1 MDDRV
6 ASPSSSA
13 RRTLASTTRAR
24 PRGVG
29 RRRHHPRARARGG
42 TDSPIVTRQGDPF
55 VRTHESPRVGGVIAR
70 DARVCVMFDGRGEGF
85 RMDGKRKRGK
95 GEKGKRNRR
104 MDE

>member
-1 MDDRV
+1 MDDGV

-29 RRRHHPRARARGG
+29 RRRHHPRARGGG

-70 DARVCVMFDGRGEGF
+70 DARCVMFDGRVEGF
-85 RMDGKRKRGK
+85 RMDGKREKGKRGK
-95 GEKGKRNRR
+95 GTDGWMN
-104 MDE
+104 DG

>member
-1 MDDRV
+1 MDDGV

-24 PRGVG
+24 PRG
-29 RRRHHPRARARGG
+29 GG

-70 DARVCVMFDGRGEGF
+70 DARCVMFDGRGEGF
-85 RMDGKRKRGK
+85 RMDGKREKGKRGK
-95 GEKGKRNRR
+95 GTDGWMN
-104 MDE
+104 DG